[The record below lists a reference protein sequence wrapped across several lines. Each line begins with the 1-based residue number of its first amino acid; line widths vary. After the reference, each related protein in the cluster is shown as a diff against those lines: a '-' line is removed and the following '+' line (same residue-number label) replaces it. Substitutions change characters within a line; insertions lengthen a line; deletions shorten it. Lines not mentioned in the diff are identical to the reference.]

1 MKVLIVEDHADMRQL
16 IRSVIKDLADT
27 VTECEDGAEAVAAYT
42 AQQFTCEDWVLM
54 DVEMPG
60 VDGLEATR
68 CLRAAFPDVRIII
81 VTQYGDT
88 HLRAAATLAGACGYV
103 LKENLL
109 SIRQMLSNPMIE
121 RGNL

>member
-27 VTECEDGAEAVAAYT
+27 VTECEDGALAVAAYA

-54 DVEMPG
+54 DLEMPG

-68 CLRAAFPDVRIII
+68 RLRAAFPDARIII
-81 VTQYGDT
+81 VTQYGDS
-88 HLRAAATLAGACGYV
+88 HLRAAATLAGAYGYV
-103 LKENLL
+103 LKEHLL
-109 SIRQMLSNPMIE
+109 TIRQVLSKPNI
-121 RGNL
+121 